1 MKKQIHLAIVS
12 LLIVLSTS
20 EATAQWGNKKVE
32 GNGNVTTKTR
42 TTQAYDAIK
51 VVGSMSVDLESGS
64 EGTISVTTDDNLHEY
79 IIVEVTDGNTLV
91 IRTEK
96 SVALRTKKGIR
107 VTVPFQ
113 DISFIELVGSGDVKT
128 KDPIRSS
135 ALELAVIGSGDVILD
150 VETEN
155 LDAKVT
161 GSGDMILS
169 GRTTNL
175 ELKLSGSGD
184 FKGMDLV
191 ALNTEAFVSGSG
203 DAKVTASSSL
213 KARVNGSGDIR
224 YSGNPSKS
232 DTKVSGS
239 GSIKS
244 M

>member
-1 MKKQIHLAIVS
+1 MKTQIHA
-12 LLIVLSTS
+12 LIVCLLLVLNAS
-20 EATAQWGNKKVE
+20 EAAAQWGNKKVE

-42 TTQAYDAIK
+42 NTQEYDAIK
-51 VVGSMSVDLESGS
+51 VVGSMAVHLESGS
-64 EGTISVTTDDNLHEY
+64 EGTISVTTDDNLHEF
-79 IIVEVTDGNTLV
+79 IIVEITEENTLV

-96 SVALRTKKGIR
+96 SVSLRTKKGIR

-113 DISFIELVGSGDVKT
+113 DISLIELVGSGDIKT
-128 KDPIRSS
+128 KDPIRST

-150 VETEN
+150 VDTEN

-161 GSGDMILS
+161 GSGDMVLA

-184 FKGMDLV
+184 FKGMDLE

-203 DAKVTASSSL
+203 DAKVTANNSL